1 MRDVKII
8 ATAGD
13 QLIADEVL
21 NAAKQVL
28 GDDIDGHAYPL
39 SQLNASYDADLYICV
54 SSRKQE
60 MEKLFAGKVLGIEMV
75 PANTFFIQLAK
86 LPPGERVHV
95 FNNTLKY
102 GQKLVEY
109 CVENGID
116 HLQFEFI
123 AYEELQETEIVERL
137 KQARVIMGVETIVGK
152 KGIFEQKYKSYANPE
167 AKIIAAQRITN
178 LRSACE
184 LKEWIALFNH
194 RQLNDILLTQSH
206 KINESIVTVAA
217 TVQELN
223 ASQEELAAM
232 MREVAAISSQAA
244 DDVKNTHQILVAIQQ
259 IANQTN
265 LLGLNAAIEAA
276 RAGEYGRGFAV
287 VAEEVRKL
295 SVQSNGSAKNIGGL
309 LTKMQGSME
318 EVINNTKQIANIT
331 QEQAQASQSITA
343 MVSDLQHVSE
353 EMLQLANADR

>member
-1 MRDVKII
+1 MIS
-8 ATAGD
+8 
-13 QLIADEVL
+13 DEVL
-21 NAAKQVL
+21 NAVKQVL
-28 GDDIDGHAYPL
+28 GDDIDGSAYPM
-39 SQLNASYDADLYICV
+39 SQLNSSSEADLFICV
-54 SSRKQE
+54 LSRKQE
-60 MEKLFAGKVLGIEMV
+60 LEKIVQGNILGIEMV
-75 PANTFFIQLAK
+75 PSNHFYIQLAK
-86 LPPGERVHV
+86 LPPGEKVHI
-95 FNNTLKY
+95 FNNTLAYAKM
-102 GQKLVEY
+102 LVAY
-109 CVENGID
+109 CAEIGVD

-123 AYEELQETEIVERL
+123 TYADLDDAEIAERL

-152 KGIFEQKYKSYANPE
+152 EGIFQKKYKSYANPDI
-167 AKIIAAQRITN
+167 KIIGVQRVIN

-184 LKEWIALFNH
+184 IKEWIALFQH
-194 RQLNDILLTQSH
+194 RQLNDILSKQSH
-206 KINESIVTVAA
+206 KINASIMNVAA

-232 MREVAAISSQAA
+232 MRQVAAISLQAA

-295 SVQSNGSAKNIGGL
+295 SIQSNGSAKNIGSL
-309 LTKMQGSME
+309 LTKMQSSME
-318 EVINNTKQIANIT
+318 EVINNTQQISTIT
-331 QEQAQASQSITA
+331 QEQAQASQSITT

-353 EMLQLANADR
+353 EMLQLANKDR